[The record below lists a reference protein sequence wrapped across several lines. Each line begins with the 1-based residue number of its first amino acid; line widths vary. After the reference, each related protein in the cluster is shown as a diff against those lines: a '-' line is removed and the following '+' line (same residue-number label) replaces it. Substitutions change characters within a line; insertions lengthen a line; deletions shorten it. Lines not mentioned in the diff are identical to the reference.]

1 MKIQVV
7 LHPQAKVSSIES
19 ISDTLHVYV
28 TSPAREGKANLEAIK
43 LLANHFHIR
52 PNQIFLISGHL
63 SKHKTFQII
72 L

>member
-7 LHPQAKVSSIES
+7 LHPQAKDPRIES
-19 ISDTLHVYV
+19 VSDILHVYV

-43 LLANHFHIR
+43 LLANHLQIR
-52 PNQIFLISGHL
+52 PNQIFLVSGHL
-63 SKHKTFQII
+63 SKLKTFQII